1 MNTRGATLKEINFME
16 RPQDPPARE
25 EFIVKSNQNQIILHY
40 FRKCKQHFI
49 AMIMKDMRREIRNLY
64 RGADRAYAALD
75 FTGVGEITEKDF
87 LESMICK
94 RLSDSYSQEDF
105 QDFFFQTNAFQGG
118 MNFDSFKKTFF
129 PHLYL
134 IEDSLEN
141 DDSQ

>member
-1 MNTRGATLKEINFME
+1 
-16 RPQDPPARE
+16 
-25 EFIVKSNQNQIILHY
+25 
-40 FRKCKQHFI
+40 
-49 AMIMKDMRREIRNLY
+49 MIMKDMRKEIRNLY

-94 RLSDSYSQEDF
+94 RLSDSYSLEDF
-105 QDFFFQTNAFQGG
+105 RDFFFQTNAFQGG